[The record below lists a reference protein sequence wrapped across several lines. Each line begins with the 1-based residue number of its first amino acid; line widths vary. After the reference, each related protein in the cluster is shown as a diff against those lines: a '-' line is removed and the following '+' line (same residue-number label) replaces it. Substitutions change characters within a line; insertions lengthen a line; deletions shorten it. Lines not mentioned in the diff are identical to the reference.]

1 MLPNTIT
8 YIGQIICKRREVLK
22 ITQDRLSAISNVSL
36 RTIREVEQGTG
47 NPSLE
52 TLNKLFDIL
61 GLELI
66 VRIKNKDLPTP
77 GIMD

>member
-8 YIGQIICKRREVLK
+8 EIGQIICKRREVLK
-22 ITQDRLSAISNVSL
+22 ITQDRLSAISSVSL